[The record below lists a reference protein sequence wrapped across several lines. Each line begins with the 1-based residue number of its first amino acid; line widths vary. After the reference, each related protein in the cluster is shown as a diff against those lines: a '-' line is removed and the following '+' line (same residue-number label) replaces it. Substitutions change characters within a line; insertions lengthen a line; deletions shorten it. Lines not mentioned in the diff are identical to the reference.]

1 MKLRRGNIRRT
12 PRLNHS
18 ILLTLLI
25 IKNKKMSKEILQVEN
40 TNSEDFKN
48 EIVKDVIT
56 GLKTIWGH
64 NQNNNSEIILSRD
77 EAAKLLSISL
87 VTLWDLTRKDKIPAF
102 RIGNKV
108 RYKKS
113 DVLNALTQKN
123 QF

>member
-1 MKLRRGNIRRT
+1 MKTN
-12 PRLNHS
+12 
-18 ILLTLLI
+18 LI
-25 IKNKKMSKEILQVEN
+25 QIET
-40 TNSEDFKN
+40 TNADDFKN
-48 EIVKDVIT
+48 EIINGVIT
-56 GLKTIWGH
+56 ALKGFGELSQT
-64 NQNNNSEIILSRD
+64 NNREIILSRE
-77 EAAKLLSISL
+77 EAAKLLKISL

>member
-1 MKLRRGNIRRT
+1 MKKVIIQLENI
-12 PRLNHS
+12 NA
-18 ILLTLLI
+18 
-25 IKNKKMSKEILQVEN
+25 EE
-40 TNSEDFKN
+40 FKN
-48 EIVKDVIT
+48 EIISGTLAAINKRF
-56 GLKTIWGH
+56 GEH
-64 NQNNNSEIILSRD
+64 SQNNSEIILSRE

>member
-1 MKLRRGNIRRT
+1 
-12 PRLNHS
+12 
-18 ILLTLLI
+18 
-25 IKNKKMSKEILQVEN
+25 MSKEILQVEN

-56 GLKTIWGH
+56 GLKSILGQ
-64 NQNNNSEIILSRD
+64 NPNNNSEIILSRD

>member
-1 MKLRRGNIRRT
+1 
-12 PRLNHS
+12 
-18 ILLTLLI
+18 
-25 IKNKKMSKEILQVEN
+25 MSKEILQVEN
-40 TNSEDFKN
+40 TNSDDLTNK
-48 EIVKDVIT
+48 IVKDLII
-56 GLKTIWGH
+56 GLKTIWVQ
-64 NQNNNSEIILSRD
+64 NQNNSEIILSRE

>member
-1 MKLRRGNIRRT
+1 
-12 PRLNHS
+12 
-18 ILLTLLI
+18 
-25 IKNKKMSKEILQVEN
+25 MSKQIIQIEN
-40 TNSEDFKN
+40 TNADDFKN
-48 EIVKDVIT
+48 EIVNGVIT
-56 GLKTIWGH
+56 ALKSFNGQSQT
-64 NQNNNSEIILSRD
+64 NNSEIILSRE
-77 EAAKLLSISL
+77 EAAKLLKISL